1 MNRYTA
7 NENSWITLPQI
18 FFEIDLS
25 PSLCILSQHLPIT
38 NWLQEIAMG
47 KADAL
52 SHIYDNY
59 APALLGV
66 IMKNVPDQATAEDL
80 LQEVFVKIWQNAAS
94 YQADKASAYT
104 WMLNIARN
112 HSIDYLRSKRFTQSS
127 KTKGV
132 DDYVHLEGSVG
143 SNQTLVDA
151 IGIEK
156 PLQKLPEEQRK
167 IVMMTY
173 YGGYTQ
179 EEISEALSVPLGT
192 VKSRLRLALKKLRE
206 LMIWIC

>member
-1 MNRYTA
+1 MCY
-7 NENSWITLPQI
+7 
-18 FFEIDLS
+18 
-25 PSLCILSQHLPIT
+25 LSQHLPIT
-38 NWLQEIAMG
+38 TWLQEIAMG
-47 KADAL
+47 NSDAL
-52 SHIYDNY
+52 SRIYDNY

-66 IMKNVPDQATAEDL
+66 IMKNVPDQTTAEDL

-94 YQADKASAYT
+94 YQPDKGSAYT

-112 HSIDYLRSKRFTQSS
+112 HSIDYLRSKRFTQAS

-132 DDYVHLEGSVG
+132 DDYVHLEGSAG
-143 SNQTLVDA
+143 SNQTLVDT
-151 IGIEK
+151 IGLEK

-206 LMIWIC
+206 LMIWICWI